1 MSMMDDTGLLKDEMI
16 LTPGGIVELPLVIM
30 TCMRLKGWVLMSAL
44 AAIAVTDSLAIDEVI
59 MIDQGHLMTIK
70 DSSDSVVF
78 ASSDRI
84 GLDEEGRAQW
94 AHAFGDGR
102 SEISPFEVG
111 EDGKLFR

>member
-1 MSMMDDTGLLKDEMI
+1 MMDDTGLLKDEMI

-44 AAIAVTDSLAIDEVI
+44 AAIAVTDSLAIEEVI

-70 DSSDSVVF
+70 DSPDSVVF
-78 ASSDRI
+78 ASSDCI

-102 SEISPFEVG
+102 SEISPFEGG